1 MDERHAKSN
10 RSIPTSANSAHPNR
24 RDVLLASTAVAT
36 AATIDSTVVIDTAE
50 AQPRP
55 ATRSGR
61 PNIVYFLVDN
71 LGYGELGCYGGG
83 VLRGADTRRI
93 DTFAAEGM
101 KLLNF
106 APEAQC
112 TPSRSALMTGRYA
125 IRSGNHTVAL
135 PGDEGGL
142 VAWEKTMG
150 DILSAHGYATACM
163 GKWHIGESQGRW
175 PTDHGFDEWYGPP
188 RTWDEALWPDDPWYD
203 AKRDGVSSMMEARK
217 GETPQSVRQLTLDVR
232 RDVDS
237 EFLARSKAFMQRS
250 VAAGRPFFLY
260 FNHSM
265 MHMPTLPRAEFKG
278 KSRQGDWADCL
289 LELDADFGTILDTLK
304 ELGVDGN
311 TIVVFSGDNGP
322 EELETWRGH
331 PGFFDGSY
339 FTGMEGSLRTPC
351 MVRYPGVVPAGKQSN
366 EIFHITDMFT
376 TLLRWAGTDAPNDRE
391 IDGVDQRTFLEGRQ
405 EKSAREGF
413 PYWMGDTMFGVKWQN
428 FKMVFYEQKTLT
440 DPSLK
445 LSTPHVINLI
455 VDPKERKPIDLP
467 YIHSWT
473 AAHFGKIL
481 KEFAG
486 SVKRESLVPAGA
498 RLDHVPT
505 RT

>member
-1 MDERHAKSN
+1 MDDDRT
-10 RSIPTSANSAHPNR
+10 RSPSRRNVLLGTATLAGTSALSAGGTP
-24 RDVLLASTAVAT
+24 VQVAQ
-36 AATIDSTVVIDTAE
+36 AQP
-50 AQPRP
+50 QPRP
-55 ATRSGR
+55 AAPSGP

-71 LGYGELGCYGGG
+71 LGFGELGCYGGG
-83 VLRGADTRRI
+83 ILRGADTRRI
-93 DTFAAEGM
+93 DAFASEGM

-125 IRSGNHTVAL
+125 VRSGNHTVAL

-150 DILSAHGYATACM
+150 DVLSARGYATACV

-188 RTWDEALWPDDPWYD
+188 RTWDESLWPDDPWYD
-203 AKRDGVSSMMEARK
+203 ARRDGVSSMMEARR
-217 GETPQSVRQLTLDVR
+217 GETPRPVRQLTPDVR

-250 VAAGRPFFLY
+250 VAARKPFFLY

-265 MHMPTLPRAEFKG
+265 MHMPTIPRTEFKG
-278 KSRQGDWADCL
+278 RSRQGDWADCL
-289 LELDADFGTILDTLK
+289 LELDADFASILDTLK
-304 ELGVDGN
+304 ELGVDSN

-331 PGFFDGSY
+331 PGFFEGSY

-351 MVRYPGVVPAGKQSN
+351 LVRYPGVVPAGRQSN
-366 EIFHITDMFT
+366 EIVHITDMFT
-376 TLLRWAGTDAPNDRE
+376 TLLHWAGADVPNDRE
-391 IDGVDQRTFLEGRQ
+391 IDGIDQRAFLEGRQ
-405 EKSAREGF
+405 DKSAREGF
-413 PYWMGDTMFGVKWQN
+413 PYWMGETMFGVKWQN
-428 FKMVFYEQKTLT
+428 FKMVLYEQKTLT
-440 DPSLK
+440 DPALK
-445 LSTPHVINLI
+445 LSTPHVINLV

-473 AAHFGKIL
+473 AVHFGKIL
-481 KEFAG
+481 KDFAA
-486 SVKRESLVPAGA
+486 SVKREPLVPAGA
-498 RLDHVPT
+498 PLDHVPL
-505 RT
+505 RRS